1 MDLFISLI
9 VLLSMAG
16 FIGWVSY
23 DPKNPWLRKKEVLST
38 VDFLLAMP
46 DSSKNSST
54 SMDYDIGYAEGV
66 KAAKAGL
73 RPEMVTDHQ
82 IGNMLAQ
89 GVYTEIQERIENEM
103 FPNVFTNADWR
114 YRQMPTVDAGLN
126 PFYFA
131 DFDEPV

>member
-23 DPKNPWLRKKEVLST
+23 DPKNPWLRKKEVLLT

-103 FPNVFTNADWR
+103 FPNADWR
-114 YRQMPTVDAGLN
+114 YRQMPIGAWEACPV
-126 PFYFA
+126 YFA